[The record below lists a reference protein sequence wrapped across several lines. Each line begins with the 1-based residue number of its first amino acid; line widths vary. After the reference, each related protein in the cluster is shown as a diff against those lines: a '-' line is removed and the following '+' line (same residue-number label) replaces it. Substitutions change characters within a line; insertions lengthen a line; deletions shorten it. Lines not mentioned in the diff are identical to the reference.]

1 MLKPVDDGTVDQ
13 VWAFARDTCLDDP
26 QLDADIEKSIVH
38 TFDEDIEF
46 LAGQQ
51 RNLEK
56 YPDRKMLNNS
66 SDYGVVQAR
75 RVIDEW
81 LTADDLASTE

>member
-1 MLKPVDDGTVDQ
+1 M
-13 VWAFARDTCLDDP
+13 
-26 QLDADIEKSIVH
+26 LDADIEKSIVH
-38 TFDEDIEF
+38 TFSEDIEF

-56 YPDRKMLNNS
+56 HPDRKMLNNTADS
-66 SDYGVVQAR
+66 GVVQAR

-81 LTADDLASTE
+81 LAADAVAAE